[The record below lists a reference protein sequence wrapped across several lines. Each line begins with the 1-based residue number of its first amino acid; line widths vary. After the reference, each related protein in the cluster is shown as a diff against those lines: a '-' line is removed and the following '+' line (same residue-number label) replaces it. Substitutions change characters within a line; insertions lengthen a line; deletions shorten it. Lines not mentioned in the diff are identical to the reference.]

1 MGGYKYD
8 RRAIAHIVIE
18 AESPLV
24 ISSGH
29 KNELTDSAILK
40 DINGL
45 PYIPGTSIAGVMRHA
60 IGEEKARMFFGNKEA
75 ANNGT
80 DENETGYKTDTR
92 GNATKGSEIIF
103 SEGKLVG
110 QDGKAIDGIIDT
122 DTLNDEIKKFWDKFQ
137 TLPRRNHVRI
147 THKGAADNEGH
158 GKFDEEVIYKGTR
171 FAFDIEFLLSSAED
185 KSNYLRDVLSELS
198 RETFRIG
205 GGSRSGF
212 GKVKVVSI
220 HKKEFNLRDEKDL
233 RAYLEW
239 QTRITEHNN
248 WDEVESHNCKFDADD
263 TKKWIRYDLSLSP
276 VDFFSFGAGIGD
288 DDADSIPVRESFIE
302 WLDNDRQL
310 KDDNKVK
317 DAGLHHEEHIG
328 QFVNDALV
336 IPAASLKG
344 ALAHRTAFY
353 SNLMQSNFI
362 KIADG
367 SAGGNDDVE
376 SGNHS
381 NGTGNTEDRFDAVRI
396 LFGYQDKA
404 QQTGTNANDTNAIVK
419 QTQKVQQKRGACLFT
434 DIIETNN
441 ASDKDSG
448 QDCKVMNHICIDRFT
463 GGGIDGA
470 LFSEKVI
477 DGKERN
483 LTFHTTI
490 MVRKPDEDSSE
501 YRDFHK
507 ALLCFEKAIDDIDRG
522 TLPLGG
528 GSGRGHGI
536 FRCTRT
542 KTEL

>member
-45 PYIPGTSIAGVMRHA
+45 PYIPGTSIAGVLRHA
-60 IGEEKARMFFGNKEA
+60 IGEEKARLFFGNKDA
-75 ANNGT
+75 ADAIT
-80 DENETGYKTDTR
+80 DENVTGGKNDAHSQT
-92 GNATKGSEIIF
+92 TKGSEIIF
-103 SEGKLVG
+103 SEAKLIG

-122 DTLNDEIKKFWDKFQ
+122 DTLNDDIKKFWDKFQ

-147 THKGAADNEGH
+147 TPKGAADNKGH
-158 GKFDEEVIYKGTR
+158 GKFDEEIIYKGTR
-171 FAFDIEFLLSSAED
+171 FAFDIEFLISSAED
-185 KSNYLRDVLSELS
+185 KSNYLQEVLSELS

-233 RAYLEW
+233 KAYLEW
-239 QTRITEHNN
+239 QSRITEHND
-248 WDEVESHNCKFDADD
+248 WDEMESPSLKFDADD
-263 TKKWIRYDLSLSP
+263 TKQWIRYDLTLSP

-288 DDADSIPVRESFIE
+288 DDADSIPVRESFVKWGDESSQHQGCSTGRFIE
-302 WLDNDRQL
+302 DSIL
-310 KDDNKVK
+310 
-317 DAGLHHEEHIG
+317 
-328 QFVNDALV
+328 

-367 SAGGNDDVE
+367 TADGNDAAK
-376 SGNHS
+376 SGDYAM
-381 NGTGNTEDRFDAVRI
+381 GRDKTEGVFDAVRL
-396 LFGYQDKA
+396 LFGHQDSDTLRA
-404 QQTGTNANDTNAIVK
+404 ETNNNDTDATVK
-419 QTQKVQQKRGACLFT
+419 QTRKVQQKCGACLFT
-434 DIIETNN
+434 DIIEAGNT
-441 ASDKDSG
+441 SDKDSG
-448 QDCKVMNHICIDRFT
+448 HECKVMNHICIDRFT

-477 DGKERN
+477 DGRYGSP
-483 LTFHTTI
+483 TFHTTI
-490 MVRKPDEDSSE
+490 MVRKPTEDSAE
-501 YRDFHK
+501 YGDFHK
-507 ALLCFEKAIDDIDRG
+507 ALLCFEKAIDDINLG

-528 GSGRGHGI
+528 GSGRGHGV
-536 FRCTRT
+536 FRCAKS